1 MKQRFF
7 KADSISFPI
16 INGYKPDSYKE
27 ENIMA
32 KVLVI
37 ADIKQGV
44 LKGSTAELLSKAK
57 ALGAETAVVAI
68 GSNIESLIPDLA
80 NAGSDTQ
87 YIADDPG
94 LELFSAGPYA
104 SCVVDA
110 AKQFGANLIWFG
122 FSESGKAA
130 APRVAAQLDVACA
143 TDITDIILSGDQIE
157 ITRPAIANKVIQR
170 VKTNTEQLVAVVRA
184 GAFEAA
190 EGISGTENVVK
201 LSPPAPDL
209 KAVIKEILSDASG
222 EIDLADAD
230 VVISVGRGVKDEAG
244 ADLVKELANDLK
256 AGFGSSRAMVDA
268 GFMPHNKQV
277 GQTGKIV
284 APGLYMAIGI
294 SGAIQ
299 HLAGMNG
306 SKVILA
312 VNKDPE
318 APIFNVADY
327 GIVGD
332 LFEVVPILREE
343 INKVRT

>member
-1 MKQRFF
+1 
-7 KADSISFPI
+7 
-16 INGYKPDSYKE
+16 
-27 ENIMA
+27 MA

-44 LKGSTAELLSKAK
+44 LKGSTAELLSKAR

-68 GSNIESLIPDLA
+68 GSNIAGLASELA

-104 SCVVDA
+104 ACVVDA
-110 AKQFGANLIWFG
+110 AKQSGADLIWFG

-130 APRVAAQLDVACA
+130 APRVAAQLAAACA
-143 TDITDIILSGDQIE
+143 TEITDVTLEGGQIE
-157 ITRPAIANKVIQR
+157 IVRPAIANKVMQR
-170 VKTNTEQLVAVVRA
+170 VKINSDQLVAVIRA

-190 EGISGTENVVK
+190 PGISGTENVVN
-201 LSPPAPDL
+201 LSAPATDL
-209 KAVIKEILSDASG
+209 KAVIKELVSDASG

-230 VVISVGRGVKDEAG
+230 IVISVGRGAKDQAG
-244 ADLVKELANDLK
+244 VDLVTELATELN
-256 AGFGSSRAMVDA
+256 AGFGSSRAMVDG

-284 APGLYMAIGI
+284 APALYMAFGI

-332 LFEVVPILREE
+332 LFEVVPVLREE
-343 INKVRT
+343 IAKVRS

>member
-1 MKQRFF
+1 
-7 KADSISFPI
+7 
-16 INGYKPDSYKE
+16 
-27 ENIMA
+27 MA
-32 KVLVI
+32 KVLVV
-37 ADIKQGV
+37 ADIKQGE

-57 ALGAETAVVAI
+57 ALGAETAVVAM
-68 GSNIESLIPDLA
+68 GSNIESLVPELA

-87 YIADDPG
+87 YIADDAS

-110 AKQFGANLIWFG
+110 ANQFEANLIWFG
-122 FSESGKAA
+122 FSEGGKAM
-130 APRVAAQLDVACA
+130 APRVAARLEAACA
-143 TDITDIILSGDQIE
+143 TEITDLVLDGDQIQ
-157 ITRPAIANKVIQR
+157 ITRPAIANKVTQT
-170 VKTNTEQLVAVVRA
+170 VKINTDRLVAVIRA

-190 EGISGTENVVK
+190 QDILGTQNVVK
-201 LSPPAPDL
+201 LTPPAADL
-209 KAVIKEILSDASG
+209 KAVIKELVSDASG

-230 VVISVGRGVKDEAG
+230 IVISVGRGAKDQAG
-244 ADLVKELANDLK
+244 IDLVKDLANDLA
-256 AGFGSSRAMVDA
+256 AGFGSSRAMVDG
-268 GFMPHNKQV
+268 GFMAHNKQV

-284 APGLYMAIGI
+284 APTLYMAIGI

-306 SKVILA
+306 SKTILA

-332 LFEVVPILREE
+332 LFEVVPILKQE
-343 INKVRT
+343 IQKIRA

>member
-1 MKQRFF
+1 
-7 KADSISFPI
+7 
-16 INGYKPDSYKE
+16 
-27 ENIMA
+27 MA

-37 ADIKQGV
+37 ADIKEGA

-57 ALGAETAVVAI
+57 GMGAETAVVAI
-68 GSNIESLIPDLA
+68 GSNIGSLTQDLV

-87 YIADDPG
+87 YIADDSS
-94 LELFSAGPYA
+94 LELFSAGPFA

-110 AKQFGANLIWFG
+110 AKQFDANLVWFG
-122 FSESGKAA
+122 FSETGKAV
-130 APRVAAQLDVACA
+130 APRVAAQLDAACA
-143 TDITDIILSGDQIE
+143 TEITDVTLEGDNLE
-157 ITRPAIANKVIQR
+157 IVRPAIANKVMQK
-170 VKTNTEQLVAVVRA
+170 VKVNTGKLVAVVRA
-184 GAFEAA
+184 GAFEATD
-190 EGISGTENVVK
+190 GISGTENVVK
-201 LSPPAPDL
+201 LAAPAADA
-209 KAVIKEILSDASG
+209 KAVVKEIVSDASG

-230 VVISVGRGVKDEAG
+230 IVVSVGRGAKDQSG
-244 ADLVKELANDLK
+244 VDLIRELANDLQ

-268 GFMPHNKQV
+268 GIMAHNKQV

-284 APGLYMAIGI
+284 APSLYIAVGI

-299 HLAGMNG
+299 HLAGMSG
-306 SKVILA
+306 SKVIVA

-343 INKVRT
+343 IKKIRS

>member
-1 MKQRFF
+1 M
-7 KADSISFPI
+7 S
-16 INGYKPDSYKE
+16 
-27 ENIMA
+27 
-32 KVLVI
+32 KVLVV
-37 ADIKQGV
+37 ADIKQGD
-44 LKGSTAELLSKAK
+44 LKSSTSELLSKAK
-57 ALGAETAVVAI
+57 GIGAESAVVAI
-68 GSNIESLIPDLA
+68 GSNIVSLSSDLA

-110 AKQFGANLIWFG
+110 AKQFDADMIWFG
-122 FSESGKAA
+122 FSESGKAI
-130 APRVAAQLDVACA
+130 APRVAAQLDTAC
-143 TDITDIILSGDQIE
+143 TTEITDVILEGDHVE
-157 ITRPAIANKVIQR
+157 VVRPAITNKVIQR
-170 VKTNTEQLVAVVRA
+170 VKINTDKLVAVVRA
-184 GAFEAA
+184 GAFEAN
-190 EGISGTENVVK
+190 EEITGTENVIK
-201 LSPPAPDL
+201 LSPPDSDL
-209 KAVIKEILSDASG
+209 KAVIKELVSDASG
-222 EIDLADAD
+222 EIDLADANI
-230 VVISVGRGVKDEAG
+230 VISVGRGAKDQAG
-244 ADLVKELANDLK
+244 VDLVKDLADDLN
-256 AGFGSSRAMVDA
+256 AGFGSSRAMVDG
-268 GFMPHNKQV
+268 GFMAHNKQV

-284 APGLYMAIGI
+284 APSLYMAIGI

-343 INKVRT
+343 IKKVMA

>member
-1 MKQRFF
+1 
-7 KADSISFPI
+7 
-16 INGYKPDSYKE
+16 
-27 ENIMA
+27 MA

-37 ADIKQGV
+37 AEIKQGV
-44 LKGSTAELLSKAK
+44 IKSSTTELLSKAK
-57 ALGAETAVVAI
+57 AIGAEAAVVAI
-68 GSNIESLIPDLA
+68 GSNIESLIPGLVK
-80 NAGSDTQ
+80 AGSDTQ
-87 YIADDPG
+87 YVADDPG

-110 AKQFGANLIWFG
+110 ARQFGADQIWFG
-122 FSESGKAA
+122 FSESGKAV
-130 APRVAAQLDVACA
+130 APRVAAQLDAACA
-143 TDITDIILSGDQIE
+143 TEITDVMLQGDQIE
-157 ITRPAIANKVIQR
+157 VNRPAITNKVMQR
-170 VKTNTEQLVAVVRA
+170 VKVNIERLVAVVRA
-184 GAFEAA
+184 GAFEAT
-190 EGISGTENVVK
+190 EGITGTENVVK

-209 KAVIKEILSDASG
+209 KAVIKELVSDASG
-222 EIDLADAD
+222 DIDLADAD
-230 VVISVGRGVKDEAG
+230 IVISVGRGAKDQAG
-244 ADLVKELANDLK
+244 IDLVKVLANDLK
-256 AGFGSSRAMVDA
+256 AGFGSSRAMVDG
-268 GFMPHNKQV
+268 GFMPHGKQV

-284 APGLYMAIGI
+284 APNLYMAFGI

-343 INKVRT
+343 INKIRT

>member
-1 MKQRFF
+1 M
-7 KADSISFPI
+7 S
-16 INGYKPDSYKE
+16 
-27 ENIMA
+27 
-32 KVLVI
+32 KVLVV
-37 ADIKQGV
+37 ADIKQGD
-44 LKGSTAELLSKAK
+44 LKSSTSELLSKAK
-57 ALGAETAVVAI
+57 AIGAETAVVAI
-68 GSNIESLIPDLA
+68 GSNIESLSSELA
-80 NAGSDTQ
+80 NTGSDTQ

-94 LELFSAGPYA
+94 MELFSAGPYA

-110 AKQFGANLIWFG
+110 ARQFDADMIWFG
-122 FSESGKAA
+122 FSESGKAV
-130 APRVAAQLDVACA
+130 APRVAAQLDAACA
-143 TDITDIILSGDQIE
+143 TEITDVVLEGDEIE
-157 ITRPAIANKVIQR
+157 VVRPAITNKVIQR
-170 VKTNTEQLVAVVRA
+170 VKINTDKLVAVVRA

-190 EGISGTENVVK
+190 KDITGTENVVK
-201 LSPPAPDL
+201 LPPPESDL
-209 KAVIKEILSDASG
+209 KAVIKELVSDASG

-230 VVISVGRGVKDEAG
+230 IVVSVGRGAKNQAG
-244 ADLVKELANDLK
+244 IDLIKELANDLS
-256 AGFGSSRAMVDA
+256 AGFGSSRAMVDG
-268 GFMPHNKQV
+268 GFMAHNKQV

-284 APGLYMAIGI
+284 APTLYMAIGI

-343 INKVRT
+343 IKKLRA

>member
-1 MKQRFF
+1 MRN
-7 KADSISFPI
+7 D
-16 INGYKPDSYKE
+16 
-27 ENIMA
+27 IMA

-44 LKGSTAELLSKAK
+44 LKSSTAQLLSKAK
-57 ALGAETAVVAI
+57 AIGAETAVVAI
-68 GSNIESLIPDLA
+68 GSKIQSLIPGLA
-80 NAGSDTQ
+80 KAGSDTQ

-122 FSESGKAA
+122 FSESGKAV
-130 APRVAAQLDVACA
+130 APRVAARLDAACA
-143 TDITDIILSGDQIE
+143 TDITGVTLDGDQIE
-157 ITRPAIANKVIQR
+157 IIRPAITNKVLQR
-170 VKTNTEQLVAVVRA
+170 VKINAGQLVAVVRA
-184 GAFEAA
+184 GAFEAS
-190 EGISGTENVVK
+190 EGITGTENVIK
-201 LSPPAPDL
+201 LSPPAADL
-209 KAVIKEILSDASG
+209 KAVIRQILSEASG
-222 EIDLADAD
+222 EIDLADAN
-230 VVISVGRGVKDEAG
+230 VVVSVGRGAKDQAG
-244 ADLVKELANDLK
+244 IDLVKELANDLK
-256 AGFGSSRAMVDA
+256 AGFGSTRAMVDA
-268 GFMPHNKQV
+268 GFIPHYKQV

-284 APGLYMAIGI
+284 APTLYMAIGI

-299 HLAGMNG
+299 HLAGMKG

-343 INKVRT
+343 LKKIRA

>member
-1 MKQRFF
+1 
-7 KADSISFPI
+7 
-16 INGYKPDSYKE
+16 
-27 ENIMA
+27 MA

-37 ADIKQGV
+37 ADIKQGE
-44 LKGSTAELLSKAK
+44 LKGSTAELLSKARS
-57 ALGAETAVVAI
+57 LGAQTAVVAI
-68 GSNIESLIPDLA
+68 GSNIESLAKDLA

-87 YIADDPG
+87 YIADDAS

-110 AKQFGANLIWFG
+110 ANQFKANLIWFG
-122 FSESGKAA
+122 FSESGKAM
-130 APRVAAQLDVACA
+130 APRVAAQLEAACA
-143 TDITDIILSGDQIE
+143 TEIIDVVLEADQIQVM
-157 ITRPAIANKVIQR
+157 RPAIANKVMQKVQI
-170 VKTNTEQLVAVVRA
+170 NTERLVAVVRA
-184 GAFEAA
+184 GAFEA
-190 EGISGTENVVK
+190 SPDLTGTQNLVK

-209 KAVIKEILSDASG
+209 KTVIKELISEANG

-230 VVISVGRGVKDEAG
+230 IVISVGRGAKDQAG
-244 ADLVKELANDLK
+244 IDLVKDLAHDLG
-256 AGFGSSRAMVDA
+256 AGFGSSRAMVDG
-268 GFMPHNKQV
+268 GFMAHNKQV

-284 APGLYMAIGI
+284 APTLYMAIGI

-306 SKVILA
+306 SKTILA

-332 LFEVVPILREE
+332 LFEVVPILRQE
-343 INKVRT
+343 IKKIRT

>member
-1 MKQRFF
+1 MVK
-7 KADSISFPI
+7 I
-16 INGYKPDSYKE
+16 
-27 ENIMA
+27 
-32 KVLVI
+32 LVI
-37 ADIKQGV
+37 AEIKQGV
-44 LKGSTAELLSKAK
+44 LKSSTAELLSKAK
-57 ALGAETAVVAI
+57 ALGAETAVAAI
-68 GSNIESLIPDLA
+68 GSNIESLSSELA

-87 YIADDPG
+87 YIADDAS

-110 AKQFGANLIWFG
+110 ARQFSANLIWFG
-122 FSESGKAA
+122 FSETGKTV
-130 APRVAAQLDVACA
+130 APRVAARLNAACA
-143 TDITDIILSGDQIE
+143 TEITDVTLAGEEIE
-157 ITRPAIANKVIQR
+157 VTRPATAGKLIQR
-170 VKTNTEQLVAVVRA
+170 IKVNTEQLVAVVRA

-190 EGISGTENVVK
+190 QDITGTQNVVK
-201 LSPPAPDL
+201 LSIPETDL
-209 KAVIKEILSDASG
+209 KAVIKEILAEAGDD
-222 EIDLADAD
+222 IDLADANI
-230 VVISVGRGVKDEAG
+230 VVSVGRGAKDQAG
-244 ADLVKELANDLK
+244 IDLVKELANDLE
-256 AGFGSSRAMVDA
+256 AGFGSSRALIDA
-268 GFMPHNKQV
+268 GLMPHNKQV

-284 APGLYMAIGI
+284 VPALYMAIGI

-343 INKVRT
+343 IKKIRS

>member
-1 MKQRFF
+1 M
-7 KADSISFPI
+7 S
-16 INGYKPDSYKE
+16 
-27 ENIMA
+27 

-57 ALGAETAVVAI
+57 AIGAETAVVAI
-68 GSNIESLIPDLA
+68 GSNIESLIPGLA
-80 NAGSDTQ
+80 SAGSDTQ
-87 YIADDPG
+87 YIADDTG

-110 AKQFGANLIWFG
+110 AKQFGADLIWFG
-122 FSESGKAA
+122 FSESGKAV
-130 APRVAAQLDVACA
+130 APRGAAQLDCACA
-143 TDITDIILSGDQIE
+143 TDITDVMLDGDQIE
-157 ITRPAIANKVIQR
+157 VIRPAITNKVIQR
-170 VKTNTEQLVAVVRA
+170 VKVNAGQLVAIVRA
-184 GAFEAA
+184 GAFEAT
-190 EGISGTENVVK
+190 EGITGTENVVK

-209 KAVIKEILSDASG
+209 KAVIKEIVSEAGG

-230 VVISVGRGVKDEAG
+230 VVISVGRGVKDQAG
-244 ADLVKELANDLK
+244 VDLVKELADDLK
-256 AGFGSSRAMVDA
+256 AGFGSSRAMVDG
-268 GFMPHNKQV
+268 GFMPHYKQV

-284 APGLYMAIGI
+284 APTLYMAIGI

-299 HLAGMNG
+299 HLAGMKG
-306 SKVILA
+306 AKVILA

-343 INKVRT
+343 IKKIRA

>member
-1 MKQRFF
+1 
-7 KADSISFPI
+7 
-16 INGYKPDSYKE
+16 
-27 ENIMA
+27 MA

-44 LKGSTAELLSKAK
+44 LKSSTAQLLSKAK
-57 ALGAETAVVAI
+57 AIGAETAVVAI
-68 GSNIESLIPDLA
+68 GSHIESLIPELVK
-80 NAGSDTQ
+80 AGSDTQ

-110 AKQFGANLIWFG
+110 ARQFGADLIWFG
-122 FSESGKAA
+122 FSESSKAV
-130 APRVAAQLDVACA
+130 APRVAAQLDAACA
-143 TDITDIILSGDQIE
+143 SEITDVMLQEDHLEVI
-157 ITRPAIANKVIQR
+157 RPAITNKVIQR
-170 VKTNTEQLVAVVRA
+170 VKINTDQLVAVVRA
-184 GAFEAA
+184 GAFEAT
-190 EGISGTENVVK
+190 EGITGTENVVK
-201 LSPPAPDL
+201 LSPPEPDL
-209 KAVIKEILSDASG
+209 KAVIKELVSDASG

-230 VVISVGRGVKDEAG
+230 IVVSVGRGARNQDGVN
-244 ADLVKELANDLK
+244 LVKELANDLN
-256 AGFGSSRAMVDA
+256 AGFGSSRAMVDG
-268 GFMPHNKQV
+268 GFMSHNKQV

-284 APGLYMAIGI
+284 APELYIAIGI

-306 SKVILA
+306 SKVIMA

-343 INKVRT
+343 IKKIRT

>member
-1 MKQRFF
+1 
-7 KADSISFPI
+7 
-16 INGYKPDSYKE
+16 
-27 ENIMA
+27 MA

-37 ADIKQGV
+37 AEIKQGV
-44 LKGSTAELLSKAK
+44 IKSSTTELLSKAK
-57 ALGAETAVVAI
+57 AIGAETAVVAI
-68 GSNIESLIPDLA
+68 GSNIESLIPGLVS
-80 NAGSDTQ
+80 AGSDTQ
-87 YIADDPG
+87 YVADDPG

-122 FSESGKAA
+122 FSESGKAV
-130 APRVAAQLDVACA
+130 APRVAAQLDAACA
-143 TDITDIILSGDQIE
+143 TEITDVTLHGDQIE
-157 ITRPAIANKVIQR
+157 VTRPAITNKVMQR
-170 VKTNTEQLVAVVRA
+170 VKVNIEELVAVVRA
-184 GAFEAA
+184 GAFEAT
-190 EGISGTENVVK
+190 EGITGTENVIK

-209 KAVIKEILSDASG
+209 KAVIKELVSDASG
-222 EIDLADAD
+222 DIDLADAD
-230 VVISVGRGVKDEAG
+230 IVISVGRGAKDQAG
-244 ADLVKELANDLK
+244 IDLVKELANDLK
-256 AGFGSSRAMVDA
+256 AGFGSSRAMVDG
-268 GFMPHNKQV
+268 GFMPHGKQV

-284 APGLYMAIGI
+284 APNLYMAFGI

-343 INKVRT
+343 IKKIRT

>member
-1 MKQRFF
+1 
-7 KADSISFPI
+7 
-16 INGYKPDSYKE
+16 
-27 ENIMA
+27 MA

-44 LKGSTAELLSKAK
+44 LKGSTAQLLSKAK
-57 ALGAETAVVAI
+57 AIGAETAVVAI
-68 GSNIESLIPDLA
+68 GCNIESLIPGLV

-110 AKQFGANLIWFG
+110 ARQFGANLIWFG
-122 FSESGKAA
+122 FSESGKAV

-143 TDITDIILSGDQIE
+143 TDITDVMLQADQIE
-157 ITRPAIANKVIQR
+157 IIRPAITNKVLQR
-170 VKTNTEQLVAVVRA
+170 VKIHTGQLVAVVRA
-184 GAFEAA
+184 GAFEAT
-190 EGISGTENVVK
+190 EGITGTENVIK

-209 KAVIKEILSDASG
+209 KAVIRQILSEASG
-222 EIDLADAD
+222 EIDLADANI
-230 VVISVGRGVKDEAG
+230 VVSVGRGAKDQAG
-244 ADLVKELANDLK
+244 IDLVKELANDLK
-256 AGFGSSRAMVDA
+256 AGFGSTRAMVDA
-268 GFMPHNKQV
+268 GFIPHYKQV

-284 APGLYMAIGI
+284 APTLYMAIGI

-299 HLAGMNG
+299 HLAGMKG
-306 SKVILA
+306 SKAILA

-343 INKVRT
+343 IKKIRI

>member
-1 MKQRFF
+1 
-7 KADSISFPI
+7 
-16 INGYKPDSYKE
+16 
-27 ENIMA
+27 MA

-44 LKGSTAELLSKAK
+44 LKGSTTELLSKAK

-68 GSNIESLIPDLA
+68 GSNIESLIPDLV

-87 YIADDPG
+87 YMADDPG

-110 AKQFGANLIWFG
+110 AKQFGADMIWFG
-122 FSESGKAA
+122 FSESGKAV
-130 APRVAAQLDVACA
+130 APRVAARLDAACA
-143 TDITDIILSGDQIE
+143 TDIIDVTLQADRIE
-157 ITRPAIANKVIQR
+157 VKRPAITNKVVQR
-170 VKTNTEQLVAVVRA
+170 VKVNAGQLVAVVRA
-184 GAFEAA
+184 GAFEATD
-190 EGISGTENVVK
+190 GISGTENVVR
-201 LSPPAPDL
+201 LAPPAPDL
-209 KAVIKEILSDASG
+209 KALIKQILSEAGG
-222 EIDLADAD
+222 EIDLSDAD
-230 VVISVGRGVKDEAG
+230 VVISVGRGVRDQAG
-244 ADLVKELANDLK
+244 VDLVKQLADDLK
-256 AGFGSSRAMVDA
+256 AGLGASRAMVDG
-268 GFMPHNKQV
+268 GFMPHHKQV

-284 APGLYMAIGI
+284 APTLYMAIGI

-299 HLAGMNG
+299 HLAGMKG

-343 INKVRT
+343 IKKIRR

>member
-1 MKQRFF
+1 
-7 KADSISFPI
+7 
-16 INGYKPDSYKE
+16 
-27 ENIMA
+27 MA
-32 KVLVI
+32 KVVVI
-37 ADIKQGV
+37 ADIKQGE
-44 LKGSTAELLSKAK
+44 LKSSTTELLSKAK
-57 ALGAETAVVAI
+57 AIGAETAVAAI
-68 GSNIESLIPDLA
+68 GSNLEGLLPDLI

-87 YIADDPG
+87 YIVDDPG

-110 AKQFGANLIWFG
+110 AKQYGADLIWFG

-130 APRVAAQLDVACA
+130 APRVAAQLDAACA
-143 TDITDIILSGDQIE
+143 TEITDFVLQGDKVEII
-157 ITRPAIANKVIQR
+157 RPAIANKVMQR
-170 VKTNTEQLVAVVRA
+170 VKINTKQSVAVIRA
-184 GAFEAA
+184 GAFEATP
-190 EGISGTENVVK
+190 GIAGTENIVT
-201 LSPPAPDL
+201 LSPPASDL
-209 KAVIKEILSDASG
+209 KAVIRELLSDATG

-230 VVISVGRGVKDEAG
+230 VVISVGRGAKDQAG
-244 ADLVKELANDLK
+244 VDLVKGLADDLR
-256 AGFGSSRAMVDA
+256 AGYGSSRAMVDG
-268 GFMPHNKQV
+268 GFMAHNKQV

-284 APGLYMAIGI
+284 APTLYMAIGI

-343 INKVRT
+343 IGKLRR

>member
-1 MKQRFF
+1 
-7 KADSISFPI
+7 
-16 INGYKPDSYKE
+16 
-27 ENIMA
+27 MA

-44 LKGSTAELLSKAK
+44 LKGSTTELLSKAR

-68 GSNIESLIPDLA
+68 GSNIQSLIPDLA
-80 NAGSDTQ
+80 SAGSDTQ
-87 YIADDPG
+87 YIADDPS
-94 LELFSAGPYA
+94 LEMFSAGPYA

-110 AKQFGANLIWFG
+110 AKQSGANLIWFS
-122 FSESGKAA
+122 FSESGKAV
-130 APRVAAQLDVACA
+130 APRVAAQLDAACA
-143 TDITDIILSGDQIE
+143 TEITEVTLAGDQVE
-157 ITRPAIANKVIQR
+157 IIRPAIANKVIQR
-170 VKTNTEQLVAVVRA
+170 VKINTELLVAVVRA

-190 EGISGTENVVK
+190 EGITGTENVVT
-201 LSPPAPDL
+201 LSPPESDL
-209 KAVIKEILSDASG
+209 KAIIKELISDASG

-230 VVISVGRGVKDEAG
+230 IVISVGRGAKDQAG
-244 ADLVKELANDLK
+244 VDLVKELANDLK
-256 AGFGSSRAMVDA
+256 AGFGSSSAMVDG
-268 GFMPHNKQV
+268 GFMAHNKQV

-284 APGLYMAIGI
+284 APTLYMAIGI

-312 VNKDPE
+312 INKDAE

-343 INKVRT
+343 INKIRN